1 MMAELSGVRD
11 PKISIFSVQI
21 GGDLI
26 THKVIKSIV
35 YTVLCPLMG
44 CMRNLQ
50 RHSWCLGLSAQGA
63 FPSHSFQPK

>member
-26 THKVIKSIV
+26 THKAIKNIV
-35 YTVLCPLMG
+35 YTLSCVL
-44 CMRNLQ
+44 
-50 RHSWCLGLSAQGA
+50 
-63 FPSHSFQPK
+63 